1 MGGLMGTY
9 RRTQIGT
16 LIIAVMFGTAAVF
29 IIVGWLALRPLLFT
43 VPLLVIA
50 GLLFYSLTIEVADGE
65 LRWHFGPGLIRKSAR
80 LADIASV
87 EVARTSFI
95 EGWGIHYS
103 RFGWLYNVS
112 GFDAVAVTLKN
123 GKRFALGTD
132 DAPALANC
140 LNAARQ

>member
-1 MGGLMGTY
+1 MGTY

-132 DAPALANC
+132 DASALANC

>member
-132 DAPALANC
+132 DASALANC